1 MESIPFDPPLVAIN
15 QDDSRTLMADWTAT
29 IAGRRVTV
37 PMGFVTDGA
46 SIPRF
51 LWRVC
56 GHPFEA
62 PRIYAAIRHDW
73 HYSGGDPKVSRKE
86 ADRQY
91 REDLMALGVGR
102 VSAYVEWAAIRLCGR
117 SHWQGAFKKTA
128 LGYFGIRRWIPNR
141 KEERMRR

>member
-86 ADRQY
+86 ADKQY
-91 REDLMALGVGR
+91 REDLLALGVGR
-102 VSAYVEWAAIRLCGR
+102 VSAYVEWAAIRIFGR
-117 SHWQGAFKKTA
+117 SHFRVHSRRQHLGISGSAGGSFRIVKKK
-128 LGYFGIRRWIPNR
+128 G
-141 KEERMRR
+141 